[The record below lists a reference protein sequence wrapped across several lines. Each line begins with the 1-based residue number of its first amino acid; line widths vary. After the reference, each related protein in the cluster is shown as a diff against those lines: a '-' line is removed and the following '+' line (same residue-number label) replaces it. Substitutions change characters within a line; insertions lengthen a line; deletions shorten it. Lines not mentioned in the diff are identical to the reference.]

1 MNRLFLL
8 IVLLFGC
15 EFRPPS
21 YEFEFNQEDTRC
33 IFPITEVHYYDK
45 DFSEIIECVYDYRN
59 RVSQEN
65 VFLENSLDLSRMV
78 IYNYYKTYYEKVIFD
93 YENGNKNSYFII
105 DKQYISTE

>member
-21 YEFEFNQEDTRC
+21 YEFNFDSENTRC
-33 IFPITEVHYYDK
+33 IYPV
-45 DFSEIIECVYDYRN
+45 SEIHFYNQDNLQVTECTYDYKD

-65 VFLENSLDLSRMV
+65 IFIKNSLDLSKMV

-93 YENGNKNSYFII
+93 YNHGNESNYYII
-105 DKQYISTE
+105 DRQYISTE